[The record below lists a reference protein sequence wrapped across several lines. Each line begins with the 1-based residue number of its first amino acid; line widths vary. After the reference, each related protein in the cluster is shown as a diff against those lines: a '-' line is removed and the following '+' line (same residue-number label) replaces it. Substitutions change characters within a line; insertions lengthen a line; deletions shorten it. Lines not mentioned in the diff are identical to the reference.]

1 MDGKTRTISDSVE
14 NDRMSRVERLLM
26 QTIGRLESQD
36 EQLKVLKNKLDLT
49 ENTNRF
55 ARWVKSI
62 LGVKN
67 NHILVQLHSIKKN
80 EPLSVKNL
88 KIVSSVR

>member
-1 MDGKTRTISDSVE
+1 MELPTIGKTDFSVSSDNFCFRRAQRIDWEAESVASSVDGRTRTISDSIE

-55 ARWVKSI
+55 AR
-62 LGVKN
+62 
-67 NHILVQLHSIKKN
+67 
-80 EPLSVKNL
+80 
-88 KIVSSVR
+88 

>member
-1 MDGKTRTISDSVE
+1 MDGRTRTISDSVE

-55 ARWVKSI
+55 AR
-62 LGVKN
+62 
-67 NHILVQLHSIKKN
+67 
-80 EPLSVKNL
+80 
-88 KIVSSVR
+88 

>member
-1 MDGKTRTISDSVE
+1 
-14 NDRMSRVERLLM
+14 M

-55 ARWVKSI
+55 ARWVQTI
-62 LGVKN
+62 QDGEN
-67 NHILVQLHSIKKN
+67 NTILVQLHSIKKN
-80 EPLSVKNL
+80 EPLSGKNP
-88 KIVSSVR
+88 KIVLSVKWKKL